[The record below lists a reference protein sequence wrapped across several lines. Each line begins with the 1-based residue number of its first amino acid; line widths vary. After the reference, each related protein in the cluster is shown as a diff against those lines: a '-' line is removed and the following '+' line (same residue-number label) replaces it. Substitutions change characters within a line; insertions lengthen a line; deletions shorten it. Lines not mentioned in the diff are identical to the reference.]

1 MREGNFCDQPLLE
14 RHSSIM
20 RSEFRSDRTARMK
33 KSVLL
38 SFLAFVCLFS
48 AGAYSSTVV
57 QFQSNGVV
65 ARTTACTNNCN
76 GEALVTLLQDQGGGH
91 NTYFVYF
98 DVYGTDS
105 QGQLTDINAVGQ
117 IPPSMVSGNGN
128 TNLTLTLDTNA
139 AGLQVNYCV
148 ADQFYNWT
156 CSPYS
161 GGVMS
166 ITWQTTKQY
175 SSSGTGQ
182 QTMTFPNFTARTNFN
197 STTSSAVVQANIFG
211 TVYADAGYS
220 ELGSGH
226 NGGLTITKP

>member
-1 MREGNFCDQPLLE
+1 
-14 RHSSIM
+14 
-20 RSEFRSDRTARMK
+20 MK

-38 SFLAFVCLFS
+38 FVALVCLLS
-48 AGAYSSTVV
+48 AGADSSTVA

-76 GEALVTLLQDQGGGH
+76 GEALVTLLQGQSGGN

-128 TNLTLTLDTNA
+128 TNLTLNLDTNA

-161 GGVMS
+161 GGVMTV
-166 ITWQTTKQY
+166 TWQTTKKY
-175 SSSGTGQ
+175 STSGTGQ
-182 QTMTFPNFTARTNFN
+182 QTMTFPNFTAHTNF
-197 STTSSAVVQANIFG
+197 STSNSSAAVQAAIFG

-226 NGGLTITKP
+226 NGGVTITKP